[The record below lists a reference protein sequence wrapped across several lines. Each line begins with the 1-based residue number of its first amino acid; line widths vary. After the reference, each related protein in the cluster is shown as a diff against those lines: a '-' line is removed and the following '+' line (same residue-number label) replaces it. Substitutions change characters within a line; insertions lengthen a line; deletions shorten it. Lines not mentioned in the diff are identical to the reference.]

1 MLRAYAASDSLK
13 KSDGE
18 EVFSLASNHPLPA
31 AGGVGEARLS
41 GLRKSSRRVVTAGS
55 ALSTRFTGLKYVR
68 KLKTSLEPAGNGTV
82 PLSFQLSSHHS
93 WVGFCAS

>member
-1 MLRAYAASDSLK
+1 MLSAYAASDSLK
-13 KSDGE
+13 NSDGD
-18 EVFSLASNHPLPA
+18 EVFSLASNHALPA

-68 KLKTSLEPAGNGTV
+68 KLNCSLDPEGSST
-82 PLSFQLSSHHS
+82 LSLSTQLNSDHS
-93 WVGFCAS
+93 WAGVVES